1 MQPDNWELIKSRSC
15 RKITAVTDEPGKQ
28 ETNSGAQ
35 ILAIGA
41 CVVVL
46 VAGLKL
52 ASSILVPFFLATF
65 LSILSFPVLFYLRK
79 KGVPNW
85 IAVIFSMLLN
95 LAVVG
100 VIILLTI
107 QSFSSFQEQEPAYRE
122 RFISLK
128 TDTVNWLEENN
139 VPVSDYL
146 SIESIDPNAALGLVQ
161 ETFGQIVNVLSKG
174 FLVLLIMIFILFE
187 APTFPDK
194 MRYILGQTLSLDAD
208 PGRFYKITNEVVKY
222 LVIKTI
228 ISLMTGLCIGI
239 CVSLVGLDFPIL
251 WGLVA
256 FALNYIPTIGSILA
270 AVPALL
276 LALVQPSLELGSVLV
291 LAIIYVATNVVFG
304 NFIEPMMMGRKLGL
318 STLVIIL
325 SLVFWGWVWGPIG
338 MLLSVPL
345 TMVLKIA
352 LENTPDM
359 RWIAV
364 LLAQWP
370 MDAKTIEVMEN
381 ANGETPA

>member
-1 MQPDNWELIKSRSC
+1 MMNESGTLEK
-15 RKITAVTDEPGKQ
+15 E
-28 ETNSGAQ
+28 SGAQ
-35 ILAIGA
+35 ILAIAA
-41 CVVVL
+41 CVIIVI
-46 VAGLKL
+46 AGLKL

-65 LSILSFPVLFYLRK
+65 LAILSFPVLFYLRE

-85 IAVIFSMLLN
+85 IAVLLSMMLN
-95 LAVVG
+95 LAVVS
-100 VIILLTI
+100 VIILLTM
-107 QSFSSFQEQEPAYRE
+107 QSFSSFKEEEPAYRK
-122 RFISLK
+122 RFISMK
-128 TDTVNWLEENN
+128 NDTVAWLEENN

-146 SIESIDPNAALGLVQ
+146 SVEAIDPGAALGLVQ

-194 MRYILGQTLSLDAD
+194 MRYILGKKLASDAD

-222 LVIKTI
+222 LVIKTV

-256 FALNYIPTIGSILA
+256 FALNYIPTIGSIIA
-270 AVPALL
+270 AIPALL
-276 LALVQPSLELGSVLV
+276 LALVQPGLDFGSVLV
-291 LAIIYVATNVVFG
+291 LAIIYIATNVVFG
-304 NFIEPMMMGRKLGL
+304 NFIEPMMMGRRLGL
-318 STLVIIL
+318 STLVVTL

-345 TMVLKIA
+345 TMVLKIS
-352 LENTPDM
+352 LENTPDL
-359 RWIAV
+359 RWVAV
-364 LLAQWP
+364 MLAQWP
-370 MDAKTIEVMEN
+370 MDRGTIEALQETE
-381 ANGETPA
+381 GESGN